1 MLRVMQRMLVWSISA
16 ALVLAVLG
24 ATVAVACTADSEGLE
39 LINGELP
46 GGG

>member
-1 MLRVMQRMLVWSISA
+1 MQRAFTWAVI
-16 ALVLAVLG
+16 LVLCLG
-24 ATVAVACTADSEGLE
+24 AAATVAVACTADSEGLE

>member
-1 MLRVMQRMLVWSISA
+1 MPRTFTWALAAILVASILA
-16 ALVLAVLG
+16 A

>member
-1 MLRVMQRMLVWSISA
+1 MQRTFTWTVA
-16 ALVLAVLG
+16 AVLVACILAAG
-24 ATVAVACTADSEGLE
+24 TVAIACTTDSEGLE

>member
-1 MLRVMQRMLVWSISA
+1 MQR
-16 ALVLAVLG
+16 ALIWAVTVVLCLG
-24 ATVAVACTADSEGLE
+24 AAAAVAVACTADSEGLE

>member
-1 MLRVMQRMLVWSISA
+1 MQRMFTWSLA
-16 ALVLAVLG
+16 AVLVACILAAG
-24 ATVAVACTADSEGLE
+24 TVAVACTADSEGLE